1 MLCHEA
7 YGSKRSVTGA
17 GGHGVWPLR
26 ASSLPRLP
34 LQASSCPRQLH
45 FGRGRE
51 RALSHT
57 QPALAPTP
65 LVPGSVFRKHSS
77 DSAGA
82 GHRAEAAV
90 HTEVQ
95 ACSFQLT
102 AGEPQRSRLGWAALP
117 VENRSVG
124 SKPCDSPLRI
134 GREGSSEVLC
144 YNPALYS

>member
-7 YGSKRSVTGA
+7 YSSKRSVTGA

-26 ASSLPRLP
+26 ASSLPGLP
-34 LQASSCPRQLH
+34 LQAPSCPRQLH

-57 QPALAPTP
+57 QPVLAPTP
-65 LVPGSVFRKHSS
+65 LVPGSVLRKHSS

-82 GHRAEAAV
+82 GHRVEAAV

-102 AGEPQRSRLGWAALP
+102 AGEPRRSRSGWVALP
-117 VENRSVG
+117 GGRQICG
-124 SKPCDSPLRI
+124 LQALRPPAQDRK
-134 GREGSSEVLC
+134 GRVL
-144 YNPALYS
+144 